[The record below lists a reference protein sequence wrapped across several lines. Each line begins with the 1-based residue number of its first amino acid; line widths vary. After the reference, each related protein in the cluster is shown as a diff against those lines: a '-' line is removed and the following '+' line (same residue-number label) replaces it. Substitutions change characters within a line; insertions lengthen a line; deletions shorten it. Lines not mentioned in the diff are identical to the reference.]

1 MHEREWL
8 ARFNRP
14 ATRMTDEELRE
25 FGRRLYDAIN
35 EGRTPVID
43 LDKIMAYE
51 HGELDQE
58 QIIGLFQRLVDTGL
72 AWQLQGHYGRTAGA
86 LIGRGFVIEPGS
98 GSPGDGEP
106 QRKRGH
112 P

>member
-25 FGRRLYDAIN
+25 LGRRLYDAIN
-35 EGRTPVID
+35 EGRKPVID

-51 HGELDQE
+51 QGELEE

-72 AWQLQGHYGRTAGA
+72 VWQLQGHYGRTARA
-86 LIGRGFVIEPGS
+86 LIDRGFVIERGS
-98 GSPGDGEP
+98 
-106 QRKRGH
+106 
-112 P
+112 